1 MLISGNFASKT
12 RWSIFTLGSQMHQ
25 ATPGWSVIKDIIIQ
39 NGIEVGLR
47 AKTMPEVQSCNG
59 HVILRFVDV
68 YYEEL

>member
-39 NGIEVGLR
+39 NGI
-47 AKTMPEVQSCNG
+47 
-59 HVILRFVDV
+59 
-68 YYEEL
+68 